1 MTEHTV
7 WKTRVVVMPKQYD
20 YLILLFWQCDYM
32 TKIIIILLWHY
43 DYMTIDY
50 EDMNKY
56 DVYIQN
62 FS

>member
-1 MTEHTV
+1 
-7 WKTRVVVMPKQYD
+7 MPKQYD
-20 YLILLFWQCDYM
+20 YLILLLWQCDYM
-32 TKIIIILLWHY
+32 TKIIFILLWHY

-62 FS
+62 FSLRDS